1 MQSPRHI
8 AWSEW
13 IETTGSPAT
22 QPGSVVSSRPLR
34 RAPASPSEG
43 LDLAIVIVNYNAG
56 ALLADCLTSM
66 FASVGS
72 FSYTVCI
79 VDNDS
84 HDDSVNMINER
95 FPQIGLIVAETNLG
109 FSAANNLALRQLGFL
124 ERQPLRNTPLP
135 RYVLL
140 LNADTILPP
149 TALPDMIRFM
159 DKRPN
164 VGVAGP
170 RLRRPDGTLD
180 LACRRSFPTPW
191 VSFCRMTRLSR
202 LFPQSTRFNAYN
214 LGYLPEDEVYP
225 VDSVVGAYMQVRA
238 EAIRR
243 VGLLDEAYFMYGED
257 LDWAKR
263 IKTAGWEVWY
273 NGEVEVTHVKEASSR
288 KSRKA
293 RLAFYEAMWIFY
305 RKHYRADSSW
315 ALDKLIWLGIA
326 LIGGV
331 DIAIRLWKLRQER
344 I

>member
-1 MQSPRHI
+1 
-8 AWSEW
+8 
-13 IETTGSPAT
+13 
-22 QPGSVVSSRPLR
+22 
-34 RAPASPSEG
+34 
-43 LDLAIVIVNYNAG
+43 
-56 ALLADCLTSM
+56 
-66 FASVGS
+66 
-72 FSYTVCI
+72 
-79 VDNDS
+79 
-84 HDDSVNMINER
+84 
-95 FPQIGLIVAETNLG
+95 
-109 FSAANNLALRQLGFL
+109 
-124 ERQPLRNTPLP
+124 
-135 RYVLL
+135 
-140 LNADTILPP
+140 
-149 TALPDMIRFM
+149 
-159 DKRPN
+159 
-164 VGVAGP
+164 
-170 RLRRPDGTLD
+170 
-180 LACRRSFPTPW
+180 
-191 VSFCRMTRLSR
+191 MTRLSR

-243 VGLLDEAYFMYGED
+243 VGLLDESYFMYGED

>member
-13 IETTGSPAT
+13 KETIGSPPA
-22 QPGSVVSSRPLR
+22 QLGSGVSSGAVP
-34 RAPASPSEG
+34 PSAS
-43 LDLAIVIVNYNAG
+43 LNLAIVIVNYNAS
-56 ALLADCLTSM
+56 ALLAGCLTSI
-66 FASVGS
+66 FASTGS
-72 FSYTVCI
+72 FSYTVCV

-84 HDDSVNMINER
+84 HDDSVAVLNDR
-95 FPQIGLIVAETNLG
+95 FPQVGLIAAETNLG
-109 FSAANNLALRQLGFL
+109 FSAANNLALRQLGFPGG
-124 ERQPLRNTPLP
+124 QPLPNAPLP
-135 RYVLL
+135 RYLLL

-149 TALPDMIRFM
+149 TALADMLRFL
-159 DKRPN
+159 DERPN

-202 LFPQSTRFNAYN
+202 LFPHSKRFNAYN
-214 LGYLPEDEVYP
+214 LGYLPEDAVYP
-225 VDSVVGAYMQVRA
+225 VDSVVGAFMQVRGD
-238 EAIRR
+238 AIRQA
-243 VGLLDEAYFMYGED
+243 GLLDETYFMYGED

-331 DIAIRLWKLRQER
+331 DIAVRLWKLRQER
-344 I
+344 A

>member
-1 MQSPRHI
+1 MQSPHHI

-13 IETTGSPAT
+13 IKTIGSPPA
-22 QPGSVVSSRPLR
+22 QPGSTVSSGAFP
-34 RAPASPSEG
+34 PSEE
-43 LDLAIVIVNYNAG
+43 LDLAIVIVNYNAS
-56 ALLADCLTSM
+56 ALLAGCLTSV
-66 FASVGS
+66 FASAGA
-72 FSYTVCI
+72 FSYTVCV

-84 HDDSVNMINER
+84 HDDSVKMLNAR
-95 FPQIGLIVAETNLG
+95 FPQVGLIVAETNLG
-109 FSAANNLALRQLGFL
+109 FSAANNLALCQLGFL

-140 LNADTILPP
+140 LNADTVLPP
-149 TALPDMIRFM
+149 TALAEMLLFM
-159 DKRPN
+159 DERPK
-164 VGVAGP
+164 VGAAGP

-202 LFPQSTRFNAYN
+202 LFPRSRRFNAYN
-214 LGYLPEDEVYP
+214 LGYLPEEAVYP
-225 VDSVVGAYMQVRA
+225 VDSVVGAYMQVRG
-238 EAIRR
+238 EAVRR

-305 RKHYRADSSW
+305 RKHYRTNSSW
-315 ALDKLIWLGIA
+315 VLDKLIWLGIA

-331 DIAIRLWKLRQER
+331 DIAVRLWKLRQER
-344 I
+344 V

>member
-1 MQSPRHI
+1 MRSPRHI

-13 IETTGSPAT
+13 IETTGSPAP
-22 QPGSVVSSRPLR
+22 QLGSRVSSRPPR
-34 RAPASPSEG
+34 GAPAPPAEE
-43 LDLAIVIVNYNAG
+43 LDLAIVIVNYNAS
-56 ALLADCLTSM
+56 ALLAGCLTSV
-66 FASVGS
+66 FASAGA
-72 FSYTVCI
+72 FSYTVCV

-84 HDDSVNMINER
+84 DDDSVIMVNDR
-95 FPQIGLIVAETNLG
+95 FPQIGLILAETNLG
-109 FSAANNLALRQLGFL
+109 FSAANNLALRQLGFPQ
-124 ERQPLRNTPLP
+124 RPPLHNTSLP
-135 RYVLL
+135 RYALL

-149 TALPDMIRFM
+149 TALADMLHFM
-159 DKRPN
+159 DERPN
-164 VGVAGP
+164 IGAAGP

-202 LFPQSTRFNAYN
+202 LFPQSRRFNAYN
-214 LGYLPEDEVYP
+214 LGYLPENAVYP
-225 VDSVVGAYMQVRA
+225 VDSVVGACMQVRA
-238 EAIRR
+238 EAIQQ

-288 KSRKA
+288 RSRKA

-305 RKHYRADSSW
+305 RKHYRADTSW
-315 ALDKLIWLGIA
+315 ALDRLIWLGIA

-331 DIAIRLWKLRQER
+331 DIAVRLWKLRQKR
-344 I
+344 V